1 MTACGMSSSGWSED
15 CCSCSLWL
23 IHTFRM
29 VTRFCFVKQKTAYD
43 MRISDWSSDVCSS
56 DLFDAGCNSAAPVV
70 GRQETQIGLV
80 MAALDFERGHFD
92 LLDQLALIGV
102 HGVKPVDH
110 VMLVHVGSGI
120 TQGAERVHHAERLL
134 AAALQAAVNA
144 LRFIEDR
151 KSTRLNSS

>member
-1 MTACGMSSSGWSED
+1 
-15 CCSCSLWL
+15 
-23 IHTFRM
+23 
-29 VTRFCFVKQKTAYD
+29 
-43 MRISDWSSDVCSS
+43 MRISDWSSDMCSS
-56 DLFDAGCNSAAPVV
+56 DLDFLATDLCALLRVHFDAGCNSAAPVV

>member
-1 MTACGMSSSGWSED
+1 MLRVGAA
-15 CCSCSLWL
+15 SLIL
-23 IHTFRM
+23 NIVPVLHGDFLAT
-29 VTRFCFVKQKTAYD
+29 
-43 MRISDWSSDVCSS
+43 
-56 DLFDAGCNSAAPVV
+56 DLCALLRVHFDAGCNSAAPVV

-120 TQGAERVHHAERLL
+120 TQRSEEHTSE
-134 AAALQAAVNA
+134 LQSLMRNSYAVFCLTTKN
-144 LRFIEDR
+144 IHNT
-151 KSTRLNSS
+151 KHTTN